1 MADLPG
7 AVLLGLA
14 PMACFLAALVLL
26 DSYRLVRLRLVLAVV
41 AWGMATAGLGYLANG
56 VLLNALAIGFAGYS
70 RYVAPFVEE
79 ILKAAVIV
87 ALMRTHRIGF
97 LVDAAILGFAAGA
110 GFALVEN
117 LLYLVSAP
125 QAGMGVWMVRGFG
138 TAIMHGGATAIFAVA
153 GVGLRGGQANTPAWA
168 LAPGLVVAVALHS
181 VFNHFFLSPFASTLG
196 VAIVLPIVLHVV
208 FARSEAAVGD
218 WLGSGFDANAETLD
232 LIASGRIADTPIGSY
247 LQDLRSKLDGPIVAD
262 VLCYLRLHTELA
274 LRAKG
279 VLLMRENGFAVEVD
293 AATREKFAEMSYLEK
308 SIGRTS
314 LIALQ
319 PLVARSSRDLWQLHA
334 LAR

>member
-14 PMACFLAALVLL
+14 PTACFLAALVLL
-26 DSYRLVRLRLVLAVV
+26 DSYRLVRLRFVLAVV
-41 AWGMATAGLGYLANG
+41 ACGMATAGAAYFANG
-56 VLLNALAIGFAGYS
+56 ALLAALDLDFTSYS

-79 ILKAAVIV
+79 LAKAAVIV
-87 ALMRTHRIGF
+87 ALMRLHRIGF
-97 LVDAAILGFAAGA
+97 LVDAAILGFAVGA

-117 LLYLVSAP
+117 LLYFGSAP
-125 QAGMGVWMVRGFG
+125 HAGMGLWLVRGFG

-153 GVGLRGGQANTPAWA
+153 GVGLRGSRPSTPWRA
-168 LAPGLVVAVALHS
+168 LAPGFAVAVALHS
-181 VFNHFFLSPFASTLG
+181 IFNHFFLSPFASTLG
-196 VAIVLPIVLHVV
+196 IAIVLPIVLNFV
-208 FARSEAAVGD
+208 FARSEAAVGE
-218 WLGSGFDANAETLD
+218 WLGSGFDANTETLD
-232 LIASGRIADTPIGSY
+232 LIESGRIADTPIGRY
-247 LQDLRSKLDGPIVAD
+247 LQDLRSKLEGPIVAD

-293 AATREKFAEMSYLEK
+293 AATREKFVEMIYLEK